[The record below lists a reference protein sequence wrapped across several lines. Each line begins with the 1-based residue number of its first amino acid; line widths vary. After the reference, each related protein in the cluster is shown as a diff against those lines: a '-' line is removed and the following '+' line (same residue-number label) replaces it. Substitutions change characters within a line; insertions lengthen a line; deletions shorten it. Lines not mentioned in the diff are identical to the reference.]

1 MNKRYVVVT
10 TVVAGL
16 LTAILCGIK
25 SNEKPLVVSDAL
37 DGFSDATRVIDTAWV
52 ADPFDSTYAQAIVP
66 QLLDRIL
73 TDGDWYPDTLCKV
86 KGMPVIIAWDGADRS
101 VIYSQGRVLADDPA
115 MFYADIDLGPFTKI
129 IQVGDKKLTIDF
141 SDTAS
146 VNKLTRLSTTVLP
159 GFKRCRMRR
168 QEDVTDKISVVSDF
182 EVDVPTASVPNGSN
196 LNRWLNDIAL
206 ATISGPDTLLVSP
219 HFAAYYWK
227 NRSKYQGPIDDRVAV
242 YDYMASYFMNDAKP
256 HIENDGD
263 WWERRY
269 YSSLSLRAK
278 YSNGR
283 FVTYQMATNMTLN
296 GAHGYYT
303 VQMVSYDPI
312 HSRPI
317 DWNYI
322 FKPGSVGQV
331 VRILE
336 RIAEADPEYMS
347 WNANIYRYTYHKD
360 EEWYDAEETFLPNPA
375 LTDEGVVFSYQPYEI
390 ACFAAGMYH
399 FTIPYSQLQDFLTDE
414 AKWCLGIE

>member
-1 MNKRYVVVT
+1 MSTRHFILT
-10 TVVAGL
+10 MAITGLVAVAL
-16 LTAILCGIK
+16 WEIK
-25 SNEKPLVVSDAL
+25 ANEKPMVKNV
-37 DGFSDATRVIDTAWV
+37 GFSEGQDTVWV
-52 ADPFDSTYAQAIVP
+52 ADPFDSIYVQAIVP
-66 QLLDRIL
+66 QPLDRIL
-73 TDGDWYPDTLCKV
+73 TDGDWYQDTMCNI
-86 KGMPVIIAWDGADRS
+86 KGFPVIIAWDSSCRS
-101 VIYSQGRVLADDPA
+101 VLYFQGKVLADDPA
-115 MFYADIDLGPFTKI
+115 MFYADNDLGPFTKI
-129 IQVGDKKLTIDF
+129 IQVGDKKLIVDF

-146 VNKLTRLSTTVLP
+146 VNRLTQLSIRVLP
-159 GFKRCRMRR
+159 GFKRCYMRH
-168 QEDVTDKISVVSDF
+168 QEDITDKISVVSDF
-182 EVDVPTASVPNGSN
+182 EVDVPTGSVPNARN

-219 HFAAYYWK
+219 HFAAYHWK
-227 NRSKYQGPIDDRVAV
+227 NRSEYQGSIDNRVAV
-242 YDYMASYFMNDAKP
+242 YDYLANDFINEAKP

-269 YSSLSLRAK
+269 YSNLSLRAK

-303 VQMVSYDPI
+303 VQMVSYDPV

-331 VRILE
+331 VKLLE
-336 RIAEADPEYMS
+336 RIAEADAEYVD
-347 WNANIYRYTYHKD
+347 WNASIYRYTYHKD
-360 EEWYDAEETFLPNPA
+360 EEWYDAEEYFLPNPA

-399 FTIPYSQLQDFLTDE
+399 FTIPYSQLKDFLTDG
-414 AKWCLGIE
+414 AKWCLGME

>member
-1 MNKRYVVVT
+1 MEKRYLILTIVIT
-10 TVVAGL
+10 GLVAVSL
-16 LTAILCGIK
+16 WTIK
-25 SNEKPLVVSDAL
+25 ANKKPLVKNV
-37 DGFSDATRVIDTAWV
+37 GFSEGLDTAWV
-52 ADPFDSTYAQAIVP
+52 ADPFDSIYAQAIVP

-73 TDGDWYPDTLCKV
+73 TDGDWFPDTLCIV
-86 KGMPVIIAWDGADRS
+86 KGFPVIIAWDTSGRS
-101 VIYSQGRVLADDPA
+101 VIYSQGKVLAEDPCMLYDDN
-115 MFYADIDLGPFTKI
+115 DIGPFTRI
-129 IQVGDKKLTIDF
+129 IRVGDKKLTVDF

-146 VNKLTRLSTTVLP
+146 VNRLTQLSTRVLP
-159 GFKRCRMRR
+159 GFKRCSMRHK
-168 QEDVTDKISVVSDF
+168 EDITDKISVVCDF
-182 EVDVPTASVPNGSN
+182 EVDVPTASVPNGRL
-196 LNRWLNDIAL
+196 LNRWLNNIAL

-227 NRSKYQGPIDDRVAV
+227 NRSKYQGSIYNRIAV
-242 YDYMASYFMNDAKP
+242 YDYMARYFTNDVKP
-256 HIENDGD
+256 YIENDGD

-283 FVTYQMATNMTLN
+283 FVTYQMATNMNLN
-296 GAHGYYT
+296 GAHGYFT

-312 HSRPI
+312 HSRSI

-322 FKPGSVGQV
+322 FKPGCAGQV
-331 VRILE
+331 VKLLE

-347 WNANIYRYTYHKD
+347 WNAHIYRYTYHIS
-360 EEWYDAEETFLPNPA
+360 EEWYEAEEYLLPNPA

-399 FTIPYSQLQDFLTDE
+399 FTIPYKLVRDLLADE
-414 AKWCLGIE
+414 AKWCIGME

>member
-1 MNKRYVVVT
+1 MSKSCFIVT
-10 TVVAGL
+10 MVITGLVTVV
-16 LTAILCGIK
+16 LCGIK
-25 SNEKPLVVSDAL
+25 ASGKPLVINE
-37 DGFSDATRVIDTAWV
+37 GFTGESNTAWV
-52 ADPFDSTYAQAIVP
+52 TDPFDSIYAQAIVP

-73 TDGDWYPDTLCKV
+73 TDGDWYPDTMCKV

-115 MFYADIDLGPFTKI
+115 MFYVDNDLGPFTKI
-129 IQVGDKKLTIDF
+129 IQVGDKKLTVDF

-159 GFKRCRMRR
+159 GFKRCRMRC
-168 QEDVTDKISVVSDF
+168 QKDITDKISVVSDF
-182 EVDVPTASVPNGSN
+182 EVDVPTGSVPNACN

-206 ATISGPDTLLVSP
+206 ATNSGPDTLLVSP

-227 NRSKYQGPIDDRVAV
+227 NRSKYQGSIDDRVAV
-242 YDYMASYFMNDAKP
+242 YNYLANDFINDAKP
-256 HIENDGD
+256 YIENDGD

-312 HSRPI
+312 HSRLI
-317 DWNYI
+317 DWIYI

-331 VRILE
+331 VKLLE
-336 RIAEADPEYMS
+336 RIAEADAEYVD
-347 WNANIYRYTYHKD
+347 WNASIYRYTYHIS

-399 FTIPYSQLQDFLTDE
+399 FTIPYNQLKDFLTDE
-414 AKWCLGIE
+414 AKWCLGME